1 MADAGHTSG
10 KLAREILR
18 DEGWKLQIFKR
29 QQLSDAEL
37 FGSVSGLVQGEKPHF
52 NDFCE
57 LLCLLL
63 DTAWQRKSLTRL
75 LGSNRG

>member
-1 MADAGHTSG
+1 
-10 KLAREILR
+10 
-18 DEGWKLQIFKR
+18 
-29 QQLSDAEL
+29 
-37 FGSVSGLVQGEKPHF
+37 VQGEKPHF

-63 DTAWQRKSLTRL
+63 DTAWQRKGLTRL